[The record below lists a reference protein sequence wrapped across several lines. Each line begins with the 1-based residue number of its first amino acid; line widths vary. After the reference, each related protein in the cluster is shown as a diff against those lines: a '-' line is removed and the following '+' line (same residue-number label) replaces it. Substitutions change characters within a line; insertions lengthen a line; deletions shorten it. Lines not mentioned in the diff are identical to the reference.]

1 MRTDRA
7 IIANTVI
14 FMPVSPHT
22 QDFASAAKEGWRSA
36 RNVGH
41 NKHRRRGARSTP
53 ENHLALAL
61 HGMESAPLLIHT
73 QMIYLRIFS
82 SQARDNRDLDQGD
95 LAAGI
100 RQHTEL
106 FGVDQLPECPA
117 GIAKSKLN

>member
-7 IIANTVI
+7 IMANTVI
-14 FMPVSPHT
+14 FMAVSPH
-22 QDFASAAKEGWRSA
+22 QGHCVSAAKEGWRWA
-36 RNVGH
+36 RDVGH
-41 NKHRRRGARSTP
+41 NKDRRRGARSTP
-53 ENHLALAL
+53 EDHLAPAL

-100 RQHTEL
+100 RQHTGL
-106 FGVDQLPECPA
+106 FGVDRLPECPA